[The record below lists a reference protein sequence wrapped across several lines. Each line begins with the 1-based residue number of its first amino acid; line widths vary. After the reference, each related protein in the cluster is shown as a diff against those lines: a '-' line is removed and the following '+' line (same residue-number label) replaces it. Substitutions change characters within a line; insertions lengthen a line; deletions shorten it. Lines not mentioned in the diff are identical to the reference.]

1 MQNFHEIYTF
11 FYRKNI
17 FSKFIFIVF
26 ISLIIFIS
34 NCYFNTNFNT
44 NLNTNNNIISIANSE
59 PIITKVTKEN
69 KELLLQNFLKTTI
82 TWTADFEQI
91 TILDS
96 QKNSDSNNKKTQ
108 GKVYLFRPGK
118 FKWQIDKPY
127 TQIIIGNDEKVWLD
141 DPDLQQTTIK
151 KSNNLL
157 EASPMALLAGKNNLH
172 NDFNIENLSAE
183 TENNIKN
190 SIKNSIKN
198 NTKISNEIS
207 NEISNLIFLRLT
219 PKKESS
225 FTEIILGL
233 KNNNVNNGEPLLM
246 QLVDNLNQRNQIIFF
261 NSQINSK
268 LQKEMFNFVIP
279 KDRDIIEN

>member
-34 NCYFNTNFNT
+34 NCYFNTN
-44 NLNTNNNIISIANSE
+44 LNTNNNIISIANSE
-59 PIITKVTKEN
+59 PIITKEN

-190 SIKNSIKN
+190 SIKNCIKN

>member
-34 NCYFNTNFNT
+34 NCYFNTN
-44 NLNTNNNIISIANSE
+44 LNTNNNIISIANSE
-59 PIITKVTKEN
+59 PIITKEN

-151 KSNNLL
+151 KPNNLL

>member
-34 NCYFNTNFNT
+34 NCYFNTN
-44 NLNTNNNIISIANSE
+44 LNTNNNIISIANSE
-59 PIITKVTKEN
+59 QIITKEN

-190 SIKNSIKN
+190 NIKNSIKN

>member
-34 NCYFNTNFNT
+34 NCYFNTN
-44 NLNTNNNIISIANSE
+44 LNTNNNIISIANSE
-59 PIITKVTKEN
+59 PIITKEN

-190 SIKNSIKN
+190 SIKN

>member
-34 NCYFNTNFNT
+34 NCYFNT

-190 SIKNSIKN
+190 NIKNSIKN

>member
-17 FSKFIFIVF
+17 FSKFIFVVF

-34 NCYFNTNFNT
+34 NCYFNT

-59 PIITKVTKEN
+59 PIITKEN

>member
-34 NCYFNTNFNT
+34 NCYFNT

-207 NEISNLIFLRLT
+207 NEINNLIFLRLT

>member
-34 NCYFNTNFNT
+34 NCYFNTN
-44 NLNTNNNIISIANSE
+44 LNTNNNIISITNSE
-59 PIITKVTKEN
+59 PIITKEN

-96 QKNSDSNNKKTQ
+96 QKNYDSNNKKTQ

-207 NEISNLIFLRLT
+207 NLIFLRLT

>member
-34 NCYFNTNFNT
+34 NCYFNTN
-44 NLNTNNNIISIANSE
+44 LNTNNNIISIANSE
-59 PIITKVTKEN
+59 PIITKEN

-172 NDFNIENLSAE
+172 NDFNIENLSTE

-198 NTKISNEIS
+198 NTKISNEI
-207 NEISNLIFLRLT
+207 NNLIFLRLT

>member
-34 NCYFNTNFNT
+34 NCYFNTN
-44 NLNTNNNIISIANSE
+44 LNINNNIISIANSE
-59 PIITKVTKEN
+59 PIITKEN

-96 QKNSDSNNKKTQ
+96 QKNPDSNNKKTQ

-183 TENNIKN
+183 TENN
-190 SIKNSIKN
+190 IKNSIKN

>member
-34 NCYFNTNFNT
+34 NCYFNTN
-44 NLNTNNNIISIANSE
+44 LNTNNNIISIANSE
-59 PIITKVTKEN
+59 PIITKEN

-198 NTKISNEIS
+198 NIKISNEIS

>member
-34 NCYFNTNFNT
+34 NCYFNTN
-44 NLNTNNNIISIANSE
+44 LNINNNIISIANSE
-59 PIITKVTKEN
+59 PIITKEN

-190 SIKNSIKN
+190 SIKNCIKN

>member
-34 NCYFNTNFNT
+34 NCYFNTN
-44 NLNTNNNIISIANSE
+44 LNTNNNIISIANSE
-59 PIITKVTKEN
+59 PIITKEN

-96 QKNSDSNNKKTQ
+96 QKNYDSNNKKTQ

-207 NEISNLIFLRLT
+207 NLIFLRLT

>member
-34 NCYFNTNFNT
+34 NCYFNT

>member
-17 FSKFIFIVF
+17 FSKFILIVF

-34 NCYFNTNFNT
+34 NCYFNT

-59 PIITKVTKEN
+59 PIITKEN

-190 SIKNSIKN
+190 SIKN
-198 NTKISNEIS
+198 NTKIS

>member
-34 NCYFNTNFNT
+34 NCYFNTN
-44 NLNTNNNIISIANSE
+44 LNINNNIISIANSE
-59 PIITKVTKEN
+59 PIITKEN

-207 NEISNLIFLRLT
+207 NEINNLIFLRLT

>member
-34 NCYFNTNFNT
+34 NCYFNTN
-44 NLNTNNNIISIANSE
+44 LNINNNIISIANSE
-59 PIITKVTKEN
+59 PIITKEN

-190 SIKNSIKN
+190 SIENSIKN

>member
-34 NCYFNTNFNT
+34 NCYFNTN
-44 NLNTNNNIISIANSE
+44 LNINNNIISIANSE

-96 QKNSDSNNKKTQ
+96 QKNSDSNNKKMQ

-207 NEISNLIFLRLT
+207 NLIFLRLT

>member
-34 NCYFNTNFNT
+34 NCYFNT

-190 SIKNSIKN
+190 NIKNSIKN
-198 NTKISNEIS
+198 NTKIS

>member
-34 NCYFNTNFNT
+34 NCYFNTN
-44 NLNTNNNIISIANSE
+44 LNINNNIISIANSE
-59 PIITKVTKEN
+59 PIITKEN

-207 NEISNLIFLRLT
+207 NLIFLRLT

>member
-34 NCYFNTNFNT
+34 NCYFNTN
-44 NLNTNNNIISIANSE
+44 LNTNNNIISIANSE
-59 PIITKVTKEN
+59 PIITKEN

-190 SIKNSIKN
+190 NIKNSIKN

>member
-11 FYRKNI
+11 FYKKNI
-17 FSKFIFIVF
+17 FSKVIFIVF
-26 ISLIIFIS
+26 ISLIFFIT
-34 NCYFNTNFNT
+34 NRYFNINFNA
-44 NLNTNNNIISIANSE
+44 NNIISFANSA
-59 PIITKVTKEN
+59 PIITKENKAN
-69 KELLLQNFLKTTI
+69 KELLLQNFLKNTS

-96 QKNSDSNNKKTQ
+96 QKNADSNSKKTQ

-127 TQIIIGNDEKVWLD
+127 TQIIIGNGDKIWLD

-172 NDFNIENLSAE
+172 SDFNIENLATE
-183 TENNIKN
+183 TE
-190 SIKNSIKN
+190 NSIKN
-198 NTKISNEIS
+198 NLKNSNKNS

-233 KNNNVNNGEPLLM
+233 NNNNGEPILM
-246 QLVDNLNQRNQIIFF
+246 QLVDNLNQRNQIIFS
-261 NSQINSK
+261 NSQTNIK

>member
-34 NCYFNTNFNT
+34 NCYFNTN
-44 NLNTNNNIISIANSE
+44 LNINNNIISIANSE
-59 PIITKVTKEN
+59 PIITKEN

-96 QKNSDSNNKKTQ
+96 QKNSNSNNKKTQ

>member
-1 MQNFHEIYTF
+1 M
-11 FYRKNI
+11 
-17 FSKFIFIVF
+17 
-26 ISLIIFIS
+26 
-34 NCYFNTNFNT
+34 
-44 NLNTNNNIISIANSE
+44 
-59 PIITKVTKEN
+59 
-69 KELLLQNFLKTTI
+69 QNFLKTTI

-157 EASPMALLAGKNNLH
+157 EASPMALLSGKNNLH

-183 TENNIKN
+183 TDNNIKIN
-190 SIKNSIKN
+190 AIDAYDKIKCVGCDTGKLVYDIKHDV
-198 NTKISNEIS
+198 KECLYSLCDNE
-207 NEISNLIFLRLT
+207 
-219 PKKESS
+219 ESS
-225 FTEIILGL
+225 
-233 KNNNVNNGEPLLM
+233 
-246 QLVDNLNQRNQIIFF
+246 
-261 NSQINSK
+261 
-268 LQKEMFNFVIP
+268 
-279 KDRDIIEN
+279 

>member
-34 NCYFNTNFNT
+34 NCYFNTN
-44 NLNTNNNIISIANSE
+44 LNTNNNIISIANSE
-59 PIITKVTKEN
+59 PIITKEN

-207 NEISNLIFLRLT
+207 NLIFLRLT

-268 LQKEMFNFVIP
+268 LQKEIFNFVIP

>member
-17 FSKFIFIVF
+17 FSKFILIVF

-34 NCYFNTNFNT
+34 NCYFNTN
-44 NLNTNNNIISIANSE
+44 LNINNNIISIANSE
-59 PIITKVTKEN
+59 PIITKEN

-190 SIKNSIKN
+190 NIKNSIKN

>member
-17 FSKFIFIVF
+17 FSKFIFIDF

-34 NCYFNTNFNT
+34 NCYFNT

-59 PIITKVTKEN
+59 PIITKEN

-96 QKNSDSNNKKTQ
+96 QKNYDSNNKKTQ

-207 NEISNLIFLRLT
+207 NLIFLRLT

>member
-34 NCYFNTNFNT
+34 NCYFNTN
-44 NLNTNNNIISIANSE
+44 LNTNNNIISIANSE
-59 PIITKVTKEN
+59 PIITKEN

-96 QKNSDSNNKKTQ
+96 QKNSDSNNKKMQ

>member
-17 FSKFIFIVF
+17 FSKFIFVVF

-34 NCYFNTNFNT
+34 NCYFNTN
-44 NLNTNNNIISIANSE
+44 LNINNNIISIANSE
-59 PIITKVTKEN
+59 PIITKEN

-207 NEISNLIFLRLT
+207 NLIFLRLT

>member
-34 NCYFNTNFNT
+34 NCYFNTN
-44 NLNTNNNIISIANSE
+44 LNINNNIISIANSE

-207 NEISNLIFLRLT
+207 NLIFLRLT